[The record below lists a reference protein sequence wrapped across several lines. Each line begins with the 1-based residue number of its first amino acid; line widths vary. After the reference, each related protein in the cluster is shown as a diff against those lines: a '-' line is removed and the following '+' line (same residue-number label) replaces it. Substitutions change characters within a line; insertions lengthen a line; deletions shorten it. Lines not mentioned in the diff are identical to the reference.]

1 MKAAQAKMVA
11 NPFTAFT
18 GMTGT
23 DGLPKVRC
31 MKTTQLLN
39 FARGEWTPGDLASL
53 SELPSAIDGS
63 PVALTGSGGLDFGA
77 MARFAR
83 EVGGPALRALTFHQ
97 RARMLKALGLAI
109 LARKEELYALNYA
122 TGATRKDGWIDIEG
136 GAGTLLSFSSKGRR
150 ELPDAQVLLDGALE
164 PLSKSP
170 LFQGQHVYTP
180 LHGVAVHINAFNFPV
195 WGMLEKLAPAL
206 LAGVPAIVK
215 PASATAWLA
224 EAAFR
229 VMIEAEILPPG
240 AVQLVVGGV
249 GDLFE
254 QLGGQDVVSFT
265 GSAQTALKLRTHPVI
280 QRESVKF
287 IAEQD
292 SLNASVLGPD
302 AGPGTPEFDL
312 FVAEVVTE
320 MTVKAGQ
327 KCTAIRRALVP
338 AASIDAVEQAIAARL
353 AALNVGD
360 PRDAATGMGALVSRA
375 QRTSVRDAVA
385 AIVAGGARVAAGDPD
400 GRIGPD
406 GGAFMPP
413 VLLRADD
420 PWACAAAHDVEPFG
434 PVATLMPYADL
445 GDAVKLANR
454 GMGSLAC
461 SLFTHQPDV
470 AREVVLGA
478 GAFHGRML
486 IVDRDN
492 AAFSTGHGSPLPV
505 LVHGG
510 PGRAGGGE
518 EMGGVRGVTH
528 YMQRTALQGSPTMIA
543 AITGHYIPGSP
554 KHEIAVHPFRKR
566 MSELTIGDTLRTA
579 SRTVSVEDIEHFAH
593 FTGDNFYAHMD
604 EEAARASPIFEGR
617 VAHGYLILSFAAGL
631 FVDPAPGPVLANTG
645 LENLRFLTPLY
656 PEDSMR
662 VELTVR
668 SKSLKSEETGVVRWA
683 VEVFNQRDEVVAS
696 YDLLT
701 ENVV

>member
-1 MKAAQAKMVA
+1 
-11 NPFTAFT
+11 
-18 GMTGT
+18 
-23 DGLPKVRC
+23 
-31 MKTTQLLN
+31 MKTQQLLN
-39 FARGEWTPGDLASL
+39 FARGEWTPGDAASL
-53 SELPSAIDGS
+53 TELPSAIDGS
-63 PVALTGSGGLDFGA
+63 AVALTGSGGLDFGA

-83 EVGGPALRALTFHQ
+83 DVGGPALRALTFHE

-150 ELPDAQVLLDGALE
+150 ELPDAHVLLDGQLE
-164 PLSKSP
+164 PLSKSG
-170 LFQGQHVYTP
+170 LFQGQHVYTS
-180 LHGVAVHINAFNFPV
+180 LQGVAVHINAFNFPI

-229 VMIEAEILPPG
+229 VMIEAGILPPG
-240 AVQLVVGGV
+240 AAQLVVGGV
-249 GDLFE
+249 GDLFDH
-254 QLGGQDVVSFT
+254 LTGQDVVSFT
-265 GSAQTALKLRTHPVI
+265 GSAQTALKLRSHPVI

-302 AGPGTPEFDL
+302 AAPGTPEFDL
-312 FVAEVVTE
+312 FVAEVVNE

-327 KCTAIRRALVP
+327 KCTAIRRAMVP
-338 AASIDAVEQAIAARL
+338 SDYLDDAEQAIAARL
-353 AALNVGD
+353 ASLSVGD
-360 PRDAATGMGALVSRA
+360 PRAKETDMGALVSQA
-375 QRTSVRDAVA
+375 QRDSVREAVA
-385 AIVAGGARVAAGDPD
+385 AITAAGARIAAGDLD
-400 GRIGPD
+400 GVIGPG
-406 GGAFMPP
+406 GGAFMSP
-413 VLLRADD
+413 VLLRTDD
-420 PWACAAAHDVEPFG
+420 PWACEAVHDVEPFG
-434 PVATLMPYADL
+434 PVATVMPYADL
-445 GDAVKLANR
+445 GDAVRLANR
-454 GMGSLAC
+454 GKGSLAL
-461 SLFTHQPDV
+461 SLFTHSGDA
-470 AREVVLGA
+470 ARDFILGA

-486 IVDRDN
+486 VIDRVSGKD
-492 AAFSTGHGSPLPV
+492 STGHGSPLPV

-518 EMGGVRGVTH
+518 EMGGIRGVTH
-528 YMQRTALQGSPTMIA
+528 YMQRTALQGSPAMIA
-543 AITGHYIPGSP
+543 AVTSQYIPGGP
-554 KHEIAVHPFRKR
+554 KHVIDSHPFRKR
-566 MSELTIGDTLRTA
+566 MNELSIGDTLRTA
-579 SRTVSVEDIEHFAH
+579 SRTVSIEDIEHFAH
-593 FTGDNFYAHMD
+593 FTGDTFYAHMD
-604 EEAARASPIFEGR
+604 EEAAKASPIFEGR

-631 FVDPAPGPVLANTG
+631 FVDPDPGPVLANTG

-656 PEDSMR
+656 PGDSMR

-683 VEVFNQRDEVVAS
+683 VEIFNQKDELVAT

-701 ENVV
+701 ENVP